1 MRRDATQLWAPIFGP
16 SRSPC
21 VAIVVVDEHADSNR
35 TRSVASDFSWLHQSS
50 LNTTTTSSVMTIRS
64 RPAPQ
69 RPASAGR
76 FLLRDRAAIA
86 SGIAVADYR
95 MDIPADGRMRR

>member
-35 TRSVASDFSWLHQSS
+35 TCSVASDFSWLHQSS

-69 RPASAGR
+69 RP
-76 FLLRDRAAIA
+76 LPP
-86 SGIAVADYR
+86 AVFYCGTVPPSR
-95 MDIPADGRMRR
+95 QESL